1 MAEGWRER
9 DRSYPVRMTSDRLL
23 VELVEKLEYSA
34 PADPRGVPAAV
45 LLALSPVDGADDLEL
60 VLLRRPQSM
69 RNHAGQVGLPGGAVE
84 PGDPDGVAAALR
96 EANEEVGLDPVGVRV
111 LGSLD
116 RSYIPVS
123 NFDVLP
129 VVGLWDGRSR
139 LRPNPSEVAGI
150 LRPSLRQLA
159 DPSNHGTLPLER
171 LVGDGGL
178 RGRAP
183 ELASPVFWVDGV
195 VVWGFTAGL
204 LALFLRSL
212 GLDAPPTP
220 PRP

>member
-1 MAEGWRER
+1 MSSE
-9 DRSYPVRMTSDRLL
+9 RLL
-23 VELVEKLEYSA
+23 LELVEKLEFSS
-34 PADPRGVPAAV
+34 PADPLGVPAAV

-60 VLLRRPQSM
+60 VLVQRPHSM
-69 RNHAGQVGLPGGAVE
+69 RTHAGQVALPGGAVD

-96 EANEEVGLDPVGVRV
+96 EAHEEVGLDPASVRV

-129 VVGLWDGRSR
+129 VVGLWDGRSA
-139 LRPNPSEVAGI
+139 LRPNPGEVAGI

-159 DPSNHGTLPLER
+159 DPSNHGTMPLER
-171 LVGDGGL
+171 LVGDAGL

-183 ELASPVFWVDGV
+183 DLSSPVFWVDGV

-212 GLDAPPTP
+212 GLDAPPTL
-220 PRP
+220 PRFRP

>member
-1 MAEGWRER
+1 
-9 DRSYPVRMTSDRLL
+9 LL
-23 VELVEKLEYSA
+23 LELVEKLEFSS
-34 PADPRGVPAAV
+34 PADPLGVPAAV

-60 VLLRRPQSM
+60 VLVQRPHSM
-69 RNHAGQVGLPGGAVE
+69 RTHAGQVALPGGAVD

-96 EANEEVGLDPVGVRV
+96 EAHEEVGLDPASVRV

-129 VVGLWDGRSR
+129 VVGLWDGRSA
-139 LRPNPSEVAGI
+139 LRPNPGEVAGI

-159 DPSNHGTLPLER
+159 DPSNHGTMPLER
-171 LVGDGGL
+171 LVGDAGL

-183 ELASPVFWVDGV
+183 DLSSPVFWVDGV

-212 GLDAPPTP
+212 GLDAPPTL
-220 PRP
+220 PRFRP